1 MLDMLKTA
9 SSELLLLER
18 VLDLFS
24 LNK

>member
-1 MLDMLKTA
+1 MLDMLKTV